1 MLPYPGFRWGVLLA
15 QPGEGFRL
23 DPHFSRETP
32 PSAGGSRGRSSC
44 RLPPGAERGP
54 ERHTMFGIGMPE
66 LILLF
71 VLALL
76 VFGPKKLPEI
86 GKQIGRALG
95 ELRRASEDLKEGWAA
110 EVAAVEEPA
119 APPAAGAAAPAE
131 PAPAAPPAPPESPPP
146 APEPAAG
153 GKQPPREA

>member
-1 MLPYPGFRWGVLLA
+1 
-15 QPGEGFRL
+15 
-23 DPHFSRETP
+23 
-32 PSAGGSRGRSSC
+32 
-44 RLPPGAERGP
+44 
-54 ERHTMFGIGMPE
+54 MFGIGMPE

-95 ELRRASEDLKEGWAA
+95 ELRRASEELKEGWAA
-110 EVAAVEEPA
+110 EVAAVDE
-119 APPAAGAAAPAE
+119 
-131 PAPAAPPAPPESPPP
+131 PPAPPESPPP

-153 GKQPPREA
+153 GKQPPCEA

>member
-1 MLPYPGFRWGVLLA
+1 
-15 QPGEGFRL
+15 
-23 DPHFSRETP
+23 
-32 PSAGGSRGRSSC
+32 
-44 RLPPGAERGP
+44 
-54 ERHTMFGIGMPE
+54 MFGIGMPE

-95 ELRRASEDLKEGWAA
+95 ELRRASEELKEGWAA
-110 EVAAVEEPA
+110 EVAAVDEPPA
-119 APPAAGAAAPAE
+119 QPAAGAPAPAE
-131 PAPAAPPAPPESPPP
+131 PPPAAPPAPPESPPP